1 MVMQSIICHI
11 NLCITMVRITVD
23 VPDADLPQIDAEAKQ
38 QSISR
43 SKWAAKAIDLCLHQ
57 MCSISDAEVMQLQK
71 QLDAKTLEYDANSQ
85 QITYLNDELDRIKSR
100 LKQDNNEATQRWE
113 ELKGVRNENTKL
125 NNDLHAAQTTIQRL
139 QAELLN
145 KQEEVDQMDSL
156 REELAVAKT
165 DRDRLNEA
173 LKVRD
178 DDVAFLRGHVS
189 QLTQSISQL
198 SLPPSQEEA
207 KKKGWWQFWKG

>member
-1 MVMQSIICHI
+1 
-11 NLCITMVRITVD
+11 MVRITVD

-43 SKWAAKAIDLCLHQ
+43 SKWAAKAIDLSLHQ
-57 MCSISDAEVMQLQK
+57 KCSINDAEAMQLKDQVMQLQK

-85 QITYLNDELDRIKSR
+85 QITHLNDELDRIKSR

-145 KQEEVDQMDSL
+145 KQEEVNQIDSL
-156 REELAVAKT
+156 REDLAVAKT
-165 DRDRLNEA
+165 NCDRLNEV
-173 LKVRD
+173 LRVRD

-189 QLTQSISQL
+189 QLTQNISQL